1 MHNNTEKWS
10 WIFKSMEVRKK
21 EKIIWRNEFFSIL
34 SNSKKISVL
43 NNNNN
48 VNHENKS
55 IKKKNL
61 K

>member
-1 MHNNTEKWS
+1 
-10 WIFKSMEVRKK
+10 MEVRKK